1 PRQLSVIVGSSF
13 LPAGADW
20 GALETMIMVELR
32 RTPRLVGRLRPGK
45 TIHIGPSPIEPFA
58 GPKNASAPKCR
69 NGYIWKDVYCSPLPP
84 CRAQGVRLAAPSCLC
99 GLNNWPA
106 ILRSFTTAVV
116 CV

>member
-1 PRQLSVIVGSSF
+1 MSRKGETESVASSPAVGDRGIVVSPCGRR
-13 LPAGADW
+13 L

-69 NGYIWKDVYCSPLPP
+69 NTAISGKMYTAALCPHAALKVSGL
-84 CRAQGVRLAAPSCLC
+84 RLHPVSVA
-99 GLNNWPA
+99 
-106 ILRSFTTAVV
+106 
-116 CV
+116 